1 MADRDTGGFNY
12 DPFSPEAMA
21 NPLPFYEV
29 LRRDH
34 PVYYSEKYDAFFF
47 SRFADVVE
55 MLDHVD
61 NSFLASESSLPMSEY
76 LAGQHNSAAPPLP
89 PTDPFP
95 MAQQLGQPIYGEVRR
110 AHGKPL
116 RPSAV
121 AAIRDFVLGLV
132 DERLDRLLP
141 LKRFDLI
148 GDFTGPISTSVMLH
162 LFGMPLDLAPQAL
175 ALVNAG
181 SRRDGEYGKV
191 DPMEAAGR
199 VVAFYAPYVR
209 ARAAAGHDGSV
220 PLIDGMFDYQVDGR
234 HLTVDEIIPQ
244 LVCAFIGGV
253 ETTPKITAAGL
264 MELEGHPDQ
273 LARIRADLRTNVPK
287 AAEEIIRYCAPAQWF
302 MRTAHKPVTVAGQQI
317 KPGQRAFYLV
327 ASALRDEREFD
338 QADQFIWDR
347 PIERVLSFGHG
358 IHYCIGVHLARMEVQ
373 VMIERFLERVPS
385 YRIDRAR
392 LVRYPSSFQW
402 GWNEIPVEIG

>member
-1 MADRDTGGFNY
+1 MADQGTGGFDY
-12 DPFSPEAMA
+12 DPFAPEVMA
-21 NPLPFYEV
+21 NPRPFYEV

-61 NSFLASESSLPMSEY
+61 NSFLASESSLPMASY
-76 LAGQHNSAAPPLP
+76 LAGHHNTAAPPVP

-95 MAQQLGQPIYGEVRR
+95 MAQQLGQPIYGEIRR

-121 AAIRDFVLGLV
+121 LALRDFVRGLV
-132 DERLDRLLP
+132 DDHLDRQLP
-141 LKRFDLI
+141 KKRFDLI
-148 GDFTGPISTSVMLH
+148 KDFTGPISTSVMLH
-162 LFGMPLDLAPQAL
+162 LFGMPLDLHEQAL
-175 ALVNAG
+175 ELVNAG
-181 SRRDGEYGKV
+181 SRRDGDYGKI
-191 DPMEAAGR
+191 DPMEAAAR

-209 ARAAAGHDGSV
+209 ARADAGHDGSV
-220 PLIDGMFDYQVDGR
+220 PLIDGMFDYRIDGR
-234 HLTVDEIIPQ
+234 PLTLEEIIPQ

-264 MELEGHPDQ
+264 MELEGHPEQ
-273 LARIRADLRTNVPK
+273 LAQVRADLATNVPK

-302 MRTAHKPVTVAGQQI
+302 MRTAHKPVTVAGQEI

-327 ASALRDEREFD
+327 ASALRDEREFERPND
-338 QADQFIWDR
+338 FIWDR
-347 PIERVLSFGHG
+347 KIEHVLSFGHG

-385 YRIDRAR
+385 YRIDRER

>member
-1 MADRDTGGFNY
+1 MADQGTSHFNY
-12 DPFSPEAMA
+12 DPFSPEVMA

-34 PVYYSEKYDAFFF
+34 PAYYSEKYDTFFF

-55 MLDHVD
+55 MLDYVD
-61 NSFLASESSLPMSEY
+61 NSFLATESSLPMSDY
-76 LAGQHNSAAPPLP
+76 LAGRHNQAAPPVP
-89 PTDPFP
+89 ATDPFP
-95 MAQQLGQPIYGEVRR
+95 MAQQLGQPIYGEIRR

-116 RPSAV
+116 RPNAV
-121 AAIRDFVLGLV
+121 LAMRDFLRRQV
-132 DERLDRLLP
+132 DQRLDRLLP
-141 LKRFDLI
+141 QKRFDLVK
-148 GDFTGPISTSVMLH
+148 DFTGPISASMMLH
-162 LFGMPLDLAPQAL
+162 LFGMPLELADEAL
-175 ALVNAG
+175 ELVNAG

-191 DPMEAAGR
+191 DPMEAAAR
-199 VVAFYAPYVR
+199 VVRFYAPYVR
-209 ARAAAGHDGSV
+209 ARADAGHDGSV
-220 PLIDGMFDYQVDGR
+220 PLIDGMFDCRIDGR
-234 HLTVDEIIPQ
+234 PLTLEEITPQ

-273 LARIRADLRTNVPK
+273 LAQIRADLATNVPK
-287 AAEEIIRYCAPAQWF
+287 AAEEIIRFCAPAQWF
-302 MRTAHKPVTVAGQQI
+302 LRTAHKPVTVAGQPI
-317 KPGQRAFYLV
+317 KPGQRAVFIV
-327 ASALRDEREFD
+327 ASALRDERQFD
-338 QADQFIWDR
+338 EPNRFIWNR

-373 VMIERFLERVPS
+373 VMIERFLERVPR
-385 YRIDRAR
+385 YRIDRER

>member
-1 MADRDTGGFNY
+1 MADHDTGGFNY
-12 DPFSPEAMA
+12 DPFAPEVMA

-34 PVYYSEKYDAFFF
+34 PAYYSEKYDTFFF

-55 MLDHVD
+55 MLDYVD
-61 NSFLASESSLPMSEY
+61 NSFLATESSLPMADF
-76 LAGQHNSAAPPLP
+76 LAGRHNSAAPPVP
-89 PTDPFP
+89 PHDPFP

-116 RPSAV
+116 RPNAV
-121 AAIRDFVLGLV
+121 LALRDWVRGQV
-132 DERLDRLLP
+132 DQRLDRLLP
-141 LKRFDLI
+141 QKRFDLI
-148 GDFTGPISTSVMLH
+148 KDFTGPISASVILH
-162 LFGMPLDLAPQAL
+162 LFNMPLELADQAL
-175 ALVNAG
+175 ELVNAG

-191 DPMEAAGR
+191 DPMEAAAR

-209 ARAAAGHDGSV
+209 ARAEAGHDGSV
-220 PLIDGMFDYQVDGR
+220 PLIDGMFDFRIDGR
-234 HLTVDEIIPQ
+234 PLTVEEITPQ

-273 LARIRADLRTNVPK
+273 LAQVRADLATNVPK

-302 MRTAHKPVTVAGQQI
+302 LRTAHKPVTVAGQEI
-317 KPGQRAFYLV
+317 RPGQRAVFIV

-338 QADQFIWDR
+338 RPNDFIWDR
-347 PIERVLSFGHG
+347 KIEHVLSFGHG

-385 YRIDRAR
+385 YRIDREK

>member
-1 MADRDTGGFNY
+1 MADRDTGGFVY
-12 DPFSPEAMA
+12 DPFAPEVMA

-34 PVYYSEKYDAFFF
+34 PVYYSEKYDTFFF

-55 MLDHVD
+55 MLDYVD
-61 NSFLASESSLPMSEY
+61 NSFLATESSLPMSDY
-76 LAGQHNSAAPPLP
+76 LAGRHNTAAPPVP

-95 MAQQLGQPIYGEVRR
+95 MAQQLGQPIYGEIRR

-116 RPSAV
+116 RPNQVLAL
-121 AAIRDFVLGLV
+121 RDFLRQQV
-132 DERLDRLLP
+132 DERLNRLLP
-141 LKRFDLI
+141 QKQFDLVK
-148 GDFTGPISTSVMLH
+148 DFTGPISAAMMLH
-162 LFGMPLDLAPQAL
+162 LFGMPLELADQAL
-175 ALVNAG
+175 ELVNAG

-191 DPMEAAGR
+191 DPMEAAAR

-209 ARAAAGHDGSV
+209 ARAEAGHDGSV
-220 PLIDGMFDYQVDGR
+220 PLIDGMFDYRIDGR
-234 HLTVDEIIPQ
+234 PLTLEEITPQ

-273 LARIRADLRTNVPK
+273 LSRIRADLATNVPK

-302 MRTAHKPVTVAGQQI
+302 LRTAHKPVTVAGQQI
-317 KPGQRAFYLV
+317 KPGQRAVFIV
-327 ASALRDEREFD
+327 ASALRDEHEFD
-338 QADQFIWDR
+338 EPDKFIWDR
-347 PIERVLSFGHG
+347 KIEHVLSFGHG

-373 VMIERFLERVPS
+373 VMIQRFLERAPR
-385 YRIDRAR
+385 YTIDRER